1 MKKLIFV
8 LAFYS
13 ALSQA
18 QSYNYSGTYTKTTP
32 APIESAGRT
41 TVYTDKYGRPTGY
54 ANTYGSTT
62 YYADKYGTP
71 KGSATTY
78 GAPVSGAISPTY
90 DPYLVAP
97 SSPIK

>member
-18 QSYNYSGTYTKTTP
+18 QVYNYSGTYTKTTP
-32 APIESAGRT
+32 TPVET
-41 TVYTDKYGRPTGY
+41 TGSSTTYTDKYGRPTGY

-62 YYADKYGTP
+62 YYADKNGNST
-71 KGSATTY
+71 GSATTY
-78 GAPVSGAISPTY
+78 TAPVGGSVSPSY

-97 SSPIK
+97 ARPLK